1 MKDEELKAEFKKLRI
16 QAKNQ
21 VIILISSL
29 VFVFLWFT
37 FFSWISNTRTFS
49 SDATYQAAEAI
60 GMEISYLVP
69 IIFFFAIIF
78 TIFYFLIL
86 KKFTPKIM
94 ENSKT

>member
-49 SDATYQAAEAI
+49 SHT
-60 GMEISYLVP
+60 
-69 IIFFFAIIF
+69 
-78 TIFYFLIL
+78 
-86 KKFTPKIM
+86 
-94 ENSKT
+94 NCRHR